1 MTLPPNHPQDRY
13 RDSTRRGQQT
23 ASRRWW
29 LWLLAAVVIAV
40 IVYFVFLRHAGIPST
55 GQPGAPAS
63 ANAAGGGRRGGGA
76 GMGQQATPVGT
87 TVVKAADVNV
97 FLTALGTVT
106 PLNTVT
112 VRTQISGQLLRVQ
125 FQEGQLVKQGDLLAE
140 VDPRPNQ
147 TQLAQYEG
155 QLARDQALLKN
166 ARIDLDRYQ
175 TLVKQDSAP
184 EQQLATQ
191 QALVEQYIG
200 TVKTDQA
207 QIDGVK
213 LNLLYARITAP
224 ITGRVGLRQVDPGN
238 YVQTGDTNGIVV
250 ITQLSPVNVVF
261 TLPEDNIPTVLKSFN
276 AGKKLVV
283 TAYDRSL
290 TNKLADGNLASVDNQ
305 IDATTGTVKL
315 KAQFANTDESLFAN
329 QFVNV
334 RMLTNTLHDALVIP
348 SSAIERGTQGT
359 YVYVLKGD
367 HTVTARVVTLGP
379 TEGEQVAVLTGLTKA
394 ETVVSDGAD
403 RLREGAAV
411 TLPNEQPAA
420 TAPAVS
426 PAADGTIPRKP
437 DEGRHRPQNG
447 TAPTT
452 NPPAAAPANSPA
464 APANTLG
471 GSTPPGNPPTGNTPA
486 ANPSGANPP
495 AGTAPGG
502 SGT

>member
-1 MTLPPNHPQDRY
+1 MTSPPNHPLDSY
-13 RDSTRRGQQT
+13 RDSSRRGQQS
-23 ASRRWW
+23 APRRWW

-40 IVYFVFLRHAGIPST
+40 IVYFVFLRHASTPST
-55 GQPGAPAS
+55 GQPSAAAGAGAPGG
-63 ANAAGGGRRGGGA
+63 GGGRRGGGA
-76 GMGQQATPVGT
+76 GMGQQATPVGA
-87 TVVKAADVNV
+87 TVVKPADVNV

-140 VDPRPNQ
+140 VDPRPYQ
-147 TQLAQYEG
+147 AQLAQYEG

-213 LNLLYARITAP
+213 LNLIYARITAP
-224 ITGRVGLRQVDPGN
+224 IGGRVGLRQVDPGN

-276 AGKKLVV
+276 AGNKLVV
-283 TAYDRSL
+283 AAYDRSL
-290 TNKLADGNLASVDNQ
+290 TTKLADGNLASVDNQ

-334 RMLTNTLHDALVIP
+334 KMLTNTLHDALVIP

-359 YVYVLKGD
+359 YVYVLKDD

-379 TEGEQVAVLTGLTKA
+379 TEGEQVAVLTGVTKG

-420 TAPAVS
+420 AVPAVQ

-437 DEGRHRPQNG
+437 GEGRHRPQNG
-447 TAPTT
+447 AAPAA
-452 NPPAAAPANSPA
+452 NPAAA
-464 APANTLG
+464 APEKTPGA
-471 GSTPPGNPPTGNTPA
+471 STPPGNAPTGNTPP
-486 ANPSGANPP
+486 ANSSGANPP
-495 AGTAPGG
+495 AASAPGG

>member
-155 QLARDQALLKN
+155 QLARDRALLKN

-191 QALVEQYIG
+191 QALVEQ
-200 TVKTDQA
+200 
-207 QIDGVK
+207 
-213 LNLLYARITAP
+213 
-224 ITGRVGLRQVDPGN
+224 
-238 YVQTGDTNGIVV
+238 
-250 ITQLSPVNVVF
+250 
-261 TLPEDNIPTVLKSFN
+261 
-276 AGKKLVV
+276 
-283 TAYDRSL
+283 
-290 TNKLADGNLASVDNQ
+290 
-305 IDATTGTVKL
+305 
-315 KAQFANTDESLFAN
+315 
-329 QFVNV
+329 
-334 RMLTNTLHDALVIP
+334 
-348 SSAIERGTQGT
+348 
-359 YVYVLKGD
+359 
-367 HTVTARVVTLGP
+367 
-379 TEGEQVAVLTGLTKA
+379 
-394 ETVVSDGAD
+394 
-403 RLREGAAV
+403 
-411 TLPNEQPAA
+411 
-420 TAPAVS
+420 
-426 PAADGTIPRKP
+426 
-437 DEGRHRPQNG
+437 
-447 TAPTT
+447 
-452 NPPAAAPANSPA
+452 
-464 APANTLG
+464 
-471 GSTPPGNPPTGNTPA
+471 
-486 ANPSGANPP
+486 
-495 AGTAPGG
+495 
-502 SGT
+502 

>member
-1 MTLPPNHPQDRY
+1 MTSPPNRPLDSY
-13 RDSTRRGQQT
+13 RDS
-23 ASRRWW
+23 SRHDPQSAPHRWW
-29 LWLLAAVVIAV
+29 LWLLAAVVIVV
-40 IVYFVFLRHAGIPST
+40 IVYFVFLRHASTPST
-55 GQPGAPAS
+55 GQPGAAAGAS
-63 ANAAGGGRRGGGA
+63 AGGGGRRGGGT

-87 TVVKAADVNV
+87 AVVKPADINV

-112 VRTQISGQLLRVQ
+112 VRTQISGQLLHLQ
-125 FQEGQLVKQGDLLAE
+125 FQEGQRVKQGDLLAE
-140 VDPRPNQ
+140 VDPRPYQ
-147 TQLAQYEG
+147 AQLAQYEG

-166 ARIDLDRYQ
+166 ARIDLNRYQ

-213 LNLLYARITAP
+213 LNLIYARISAP
-224 ITGRVGLRQVDPGN
+224 IGGRVGLRQVDPGN
-238 YVQTGDTNGIVV
+238 YVQTGDSNGIVV

-290 TNKLADGNLASVDNQ
+290 VNKLADGVLASVDNQ

-359 YVYVLKGD
+359 YVYVLKDD

-379 TEGEQVAVLTGLTKA
+379 IEGEQVAVLTGLSQG

-403 RLREGAAV
+403 RLREGATV
-411 TLPNEQPAA
+411 TLPSEQPA
-420 TAPAVS
+420 TAAPTAQ

-437 DEGRHRPQNG
+437 EEGRRRPQNG
-447 TAPTT
+447 AAPAA
-452 NPPAAAPANSPA
+452 NLPAASPANSPAAAPAAAPAN
-464 APANTLG
+464 T
-471 GSTPPGNPPTGNTPA
+471 
-486 ANPSGANPP
+486 
-495 AGTAPGG
+495 PGG